1 VNIEEYIST
10 GILEAYALGD
20 LTAAQRVEVE
30 KNLAQY
36 PQLKIE
42 LQHIEEAQENLL
54 MQAAVQPRAA
64 VKENLL
70 KKLDT
75 SIPQAKEV
83 VMPAGDLRIWQY
95 SAAASLVFALTAAY
109 LAFTYYHKWQ
119 RSELSLTNLIA
130 QNEQIANNYNTVNQR
145 LNEIET
151 DLRITNNPAFN
162 RIILK
167 GSANAPDAMA
177 SVYWNSGTQEVYLSI
192 QNLKTLAQENQYQLW
207 AIVDGK
213 PVDAGVFEH
222 ITDGLQKMKLM
233 TGATA
238 FAITIEPRGGK
249 PSPTL
254 EMLQVIGN
262 VNG

>member
-10 GILEAYALGD
+10 GVLEAYALGD
-20 LTAAQRVEVE
+20 LTQAERAEVE
-30 KNLAQY
+30 KNLLQY
-36 PQLKIE
+36 PQLKAE
-42 LQHIEEAQENLL
+42 LTRIEEAQEKLL
-54 MQAAVQPRAA
+54 MSQAVQPRAS
-64 VKENLL
+64 VKEDLF
-70 KKLDT
+70 KKLDEK
-75 SIPQAKEV
+75 PKAKV
-83 VMPAGDLRIWQY
+83 VALNGGSFWRY
-95 SAAASLVFALTAAY
+95 AAAASIVVALVASY
-109 LAFTYYHKWQ
+109 LAFTYYHRWQ
-119 RSELSLTNLIA
+119 NTEISLNTLIA
-130 QNEQIANNYNTVNQR
+130 QNQEIAQNYNTVNQR
-145 LNEIET
+145 LNEIEA
-151 DLRITNNPAFN
+151 DLRITSSPAFN

-233 TGATA
+233 AGATA
-238 FAITIEPRGGK
+238 FAITIETRGGK